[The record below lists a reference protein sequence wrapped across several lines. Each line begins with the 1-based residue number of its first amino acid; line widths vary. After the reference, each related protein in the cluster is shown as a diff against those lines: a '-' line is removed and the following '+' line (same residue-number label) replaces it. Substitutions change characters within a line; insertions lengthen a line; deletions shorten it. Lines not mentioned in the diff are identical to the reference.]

1 MLMGAQ
7 HTCSVDTNGCGVL
20 LLQAFDEPHEP
31 ATFGLT
37 WGGLFS
43 SSHVEPQ

>member
-1 MLMGAQ
+1 MGAQ